1 MKRFLILASLSILA
15 CKTENKNVDIQDKQ
29 VVKESNKLSI
39 KEQDSLLKA
48 KGFKT
53 FYYVE
58 EKTKDTFL
66 MQEYY
71 IAFLKAGSIRS
82 QNEEEAK
89 QLQDQHLAHL
99 GKMYEMGF
107 ADISGPFGDD
117 GDIRGITIYNVPN
130 QQLADSLAN
139 SDPMVKAGR
148 LQVEIHPWWAAKGFK
163 LR

>member
-1 MKRFLILASLSILA
+1 MKRFLILAFLSILA

-39 KEQDSLLKA
+39 KEQDSILKA

-71 IAFLKAGSIRS
+71 IAFLKAGPIRS
-82 QNEEEAK
+82 QNEEE
-89 QLQDQHLAHL
+89 
-99 GKMYEMGF
+99 
-107 ADISGPFGDD
+107 
-117 GDIRGITIYNVPN
+117 RN
-130 QQLADSLAN
+130 N
-139 SDPMVKAGR
+139 SNIQYYILLLFLDKSY
-148 LQVEIHPWWAAKGFK
+148 F
-163 LR
+163 